1 MGMDDPSR
9 SRLPSLDLL
18 RGFEAAA
25 RQLSFTRAA
34 EEMFLTQ
41 SALSRQII
49 ALEQQLGTPLFERRH
64 RELRLT
70 GAGQA
75 LQVTAKSGL
84 EQLEHTVARIRRD
97 EAAQPLTVSTN
108 LPFASL
114 WLIPRL
120 SRFRALHPA
129 VDVFIS
135 ADDRIVDLEREQID
149 LAVRY
154 CTEAMAPPG
163 APLLFGERLLAVC
176 APALVRDR
184 ARPLK
189 RPEDLAKHVLL
200 HIDDERGR
208 FPWLNW
214 SAWLAAIGIHDL
226 KPAGSLKFVHSAEV
240 MQAAVDGLGVAL
252 GRVPLINSLLKEGK
266 LVAPFRNRYATT
278 RAYFV
283 VTSTRA
289 SRRPGAQAFVDW
301 LLEEAHKDA
310 NEPELV
316 TPTRAAR
323 PSRRRKRG

>member
-1 MGMDDPSR
+1 MTETAR
-9 SRLPSLDLL
+9 SRLPPLDLL

-25 RQLSFTRAA
+25 RHLSFTRAA

-49 ALEQQLGTPLFERRH
+49 ALEEQLGTALFERRH

-70 GAGQA
+70 DAGQA
-75 LQVTAKSGL
+75 LQVTAKSVL
-84 EQLEHTVARIRRD
+84 EQLEHAVARIRRD

-120 SRFRALHPA
+120 SRFRALHPT

-163 APLLFGERLLAVC
+163 ARLLFGERLLAVC
-176 APALVRDR
+176 APALACDP

-208 FPWLNW
+208 FPWHNW

-226 KPAGSLKFVHSAEV
+226 ARPDFGDAVEVRAGEV
-240 MQAAVDGLGVAL
+240 PVFWACG
-252 GRVPLINSLLKEGK
+252 
-266 LVAPFRNRYATT
+266 
-278 RAYFV
+278 
-283 VTSTRA
+283 
-289 SRRPGAQAFVDW
+289 
-301 LLEEAHKDA
+301 
-310 NEPELV
+310 V
-316 TPTRAAR
+316 TPQAVAMAVR
-323 PSRRRKRG
+323 PPRLITHKPGHMFVTDLRDTDLEGE

>member
-1 MGMDDPSR
+1 MTETTR

-25 RQLSFTRAA
+25 RHLSFTRAA

-49 ALEQQLGTPLFERRH
+49 ALEAQIGMPLFERRH

-70 GAGQA
+70 DAGQA
-75 LQVTAKSGL
+75 LQVTAKSVL
-84 EQLEHTVARIRRD
+84 EQLDHAVARIRRD
-97 EAAQPLTVSTN
+97 ESAQPLTVSTN

-129 VDVFIS
+129 IDVFIS
-135 ADDRIVDLEREQID
+135 ADDRIVDLERESID

-163 APLLFGERLLAVC
+163 APLLFGEKLLAVC
-176 APALVRDR
+176 SPALARDP

-226 KPAGSLKFVHSAEV
+226 KPAGSLKFIHSAEV

-252 GRVPLINSLLKEGK
+252 GRVPLINSLLKERK
-266 LVAPFRNRYATT
+266 LVAPFRNKYATT
-278 RAYFV
+278 RAYFI

-289 SRRPGAQAFVDW
+289 AKRPGAQAFVDW
-301 LLEEAHKDA
+301 LLDEAGRDSD
-310 NEPELV
+310 EPEPS
-316 TPTRAAR
+316 TPMR
-323 PSRRRKRG
+323 PMRSSNRRNRG